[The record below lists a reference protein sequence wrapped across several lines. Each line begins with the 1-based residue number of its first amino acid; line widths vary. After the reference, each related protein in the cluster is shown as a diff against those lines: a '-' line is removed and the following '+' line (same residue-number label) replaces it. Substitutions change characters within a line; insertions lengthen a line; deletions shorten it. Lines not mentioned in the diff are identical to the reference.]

1 MKDSKTSRLKL
12 TYKAYELPLREAFT
26 ISRYTVTVQKTVIC
40 MISDGEF
47 TGYGEATANPYYD
60 STVEKLS
67 ASLEIIKPVVAS
79 LPLVHP
85 SEFWNAI
92 EPYLKHDY
100 FALCAADIAYWDFYA
115 RKSGKPLRR
124 FFSDSDDAPMTSYT
138 IGIDSVDNMRRKIL
152 ETPWP
157 LYKIK
162 LGTAEDLKIVGT
174 LRKTTDAMFRVDANA
189 AWNASRAIEM
199 SKGLKS
205 LGVEF
210 IEQPLPA
217 SDIEGMRKVKAES
230 HLPVIADESCQKL
243 ADVAACAEL
252 FHGINIKLMKCG
264 GITPALKM
272 ISKARELGLSVMAG
286 CMTESTVG
294 ISALCQIA
302 PLLDFLDA
310 DGALLLAKDIAS
322 GVTFSDGKIIWSNTN
337 GTGAEINLI

>member
-1 MKDSKTSRLKL
+1 MLNLS
-12 TYKAYELPLREAFT
+12 YKSFDLPLLHAFT

-40 MISDGEF
+40 TISDGEF
-47 TGYGEATANPYYD
+47 AGYGEATANPYYE

-67 ASLEIIKPVVAS
+67 VSLESIKPVVAG
-79 LPLVHP
+79 LPLIHP
-85 SEFWNAI
+85 SGFWDAI
-92 EPYLKHDY
+92 APYLTHDY

-115 RKSGKPLRR
+115 RKAGKPLRR
-124 FFSDSDDAPMTSYT
+124 FFSESDDAPMTSYT

-162 LGTAEDLKIVGT
+162 LGTADDLKIVGA
-174 LRKTTDAMFRVDANA
+174 LRKITDAVFRVDANA
-189 AWNASRAIEM
+189 AWNASQAIEM
-199 SKGLKS
+199 SKELKP

-217 SDIEGMRKVKAES
+217 SDIDGMRKVKAES
-230 HLPVIADESCQKL
+230 HLPLIADESCQKF
-243 ADVAACAEL
+243 ADVAACADQ

-264 GITPALKM
+264 GITPALQM
-272 ISKARELGLSVMAG
+272 IAKARELGLSVMTG

-294 ISALCQIA
+294 ISALSQIA

-310 DGALLLAKDIAS
+310 DGALLMARDIAS
-322 GVTFSDGKIIWSNTN
+322 GVTFSDGKIIWPNGN
-337 GTGAEINLI
+337 GTGAELRLI